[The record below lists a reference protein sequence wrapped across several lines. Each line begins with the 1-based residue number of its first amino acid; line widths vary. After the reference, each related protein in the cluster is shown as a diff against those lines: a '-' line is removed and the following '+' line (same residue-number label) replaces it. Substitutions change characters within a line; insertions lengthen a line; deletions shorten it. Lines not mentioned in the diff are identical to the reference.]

1 MDAQTKANLLLAY
14 GILREQ
20 EDAVYTLMALIV
32 PLVKC
37 LGQYDHRLADMY
49 AHEEEAMEEKIFQKR
64 ADGFAAIDEAIRR
77 LKENVSQ

>member
-1 MDAQTKANLLLAY
+1 MDEQSRASLLIAY

-20 EDAVYTLMALIV
+20 EDAIYRLMALIV

-49 AHEEEAMEEKIFQKR
+49 AHMEEAMEEKIFQQR
-64 ADGFAAIDEAIRR
+64 AEGFAVIDKEVRR
-77 LKENVSQ
+77 LNEYPS